1 MQKLNDDIKRYL
13 CPWLYESSSSFKI
26 GSHIYVTELLNYIKK
41 RPYIE
46 YLTGFSV
53 LHFFNWSNEHN
64 DENLSG
70 MNDLG
75 LNNMNYIKGSV
86 PEAVIIPSD
95 EHMFTIM
102 EEAVYSDPVQ
112 VGIGNLAISDEMII
126 YDKIS
131 SPLSEEDKTT
141 STNMDEK
148 EYINLFIS
156 HNIK

>member
-1 MQKLNDDIKRYL
+1 
-13 CPWLYESSSSFKI
+13 
-26 GSHIYVTELLNYIKK
+26 
-41 RPYIE
+41 
-46 YLTGFSV
+46 
-53 LHFFNWSNEHN
+53 
-64 DENLSG
+64 

-102 EEAVYSDPVQ
+102 EEAVYSDPVL

-131 SPLSEEDKTT
+131 SPLSEESKTT